1 MQTLEHPTHVFRA
14 NNERGRYKA
23 SELSLLFLQ
32 KKRKKNSRT
41 ATSVWGWVIPTQVVF
56 TVLFV

>member
-32 KKRKKNSRT
+32 KKEIKT
-41 ATSVWGWVIPTQVVF
+41 HGLPLVYEDE
-56 TVLFV
+56 